1 MEVEGGKVQGNI
13 PPGASTLSQ
22 GLLVEVDD
30 EEVTINRRDFHTNS
44 WTGEPWKIKL
54 PAKKETFTHVED
66 RDKEKP
72 YFAKDAKLSV
82 SNVTENAATVTF
94 PQALDNLLVHSY
106 RVQARDKQTGEIKNK
121 LLAFSEFYRDPVP
134 KDLTFTLAGLDGG
147 KHICLK

>member
-1 MEVEGGKVQGNI
+1 MIKKTI
-13 PPGASTLSQ
+13 FSTGA
-22 GLLVEVDD
+22 
-30 EEVTINRRDFHTNS
+30 N
-44 WTGEPWKIKL
+44 
-54 PAKKETFTHVED
+54 
-66 RDKEKP
+66 
-72 YFAKDAKLSV
+72 LSV

-147 KHICLK
+147 KTYTLEVVAIDSFGNESAQPLMAEVTTKKIILIRM

>member
-1 MEVEGGKVQGNI
+1 
-13 PPGASTLSQ
+13 
-22 GLLVEVDD
+22 
-30 EEVTINRRDFHTNS
+30 
-44 WTGEPWKIKL
+44 
-54 PAKKETFTHVED
+54 KETFTHVED

-72 YFAKDAKLSV
+72 YFAKDAKLAV
-82 SNVTENAATVTF
+82 SNVTANAATVTF

-147 KHICLK
+147 KTYTLEVVAIDSFGNESAQPLTAEITTKKDDIDPNVKVPKADVFDVNFADGTFKDNSPFGT